1 PRRRQLR
8 AFMAAILGSD
18 GPSVAQLGERSRA
31 GLRAGCCRKRA
42 FRAAAALKHV
52 PTIPESRQAYLE
64 LRSVRLGGS
73 GGSGD
78 SRARAQHP
86 LDLAMLRQGRR
97 RRIHLRQNDG
107 SSALGSNRLDGK
119 PVRAASD
126 AQVTAGF
133 VALSTTS
140 RATGSLELFDSNN
153 TKVFAPTCRP
163 GTVPVPLCDSQ
174 LVTSRP
180 LSVSLARRTAPSE
193 GPLTW
198 IPTESDV
205 TNPAVGLLVL
215 VIV

>member
-1 PRRRQLR
+1 MYLPFQRVGRRTSNFV
-8 AFMAAILGSD
+8 AYAWGVAE
-18 GPSVAQLGERSRA
+18 GPATPVRERSIPWIWQCSGKVAVA
-31 GLRAGCCRKRA
+31 GFICARVMV
-42 FRAAAALKHV
+42 V
-52 PTIPESRQAYLE
+52 PPSDPT
-64 LRSVRLGGS
+64 
-73 GGSGD
+73 
-78 SRARAQHP
+78 
-86 LDLAMLRQGRR
+86 DLM
-97 RRIHLRQNDG
+97 
-107 SSALGSNRLDGK
+107 GK